1 MYTKYLMSDK
11 IKVAVYLDPELNDFL
26 EKNKGEELKK
36 SQYIRTILRK
46 EMRIKQKK
54 TKPKVPTNGS
64 DPFASSVISPNMI
77 PDDLKEYAQLICEWW
92 PIRHK
97 KKATCSKKVAERIFD
112 KLRTFTPKDRKKA
125 LEGAIAG
132 GWMNIY
138 EIKQSK
144 FTEEP
149 KNHPAAKVFKASDSD
164 MPPTLKE
171 LGLNKAMNG

>member
-1 MYTKYLMSDK
+1 MSKMYTKYLMSDK

-92 PIRHK
+92 PVRHK

-149 KNHPAAKVFKASDSD
+149 KNNHPAQRVFTA
-164 MPPTLKE
+164 E
-171 LGLNKAMNG
+171 RGFE